1 MADGHYTIGIRPH
14 HLHPQAHGNGG
25 ASIEGTVLI
34 AELSGSDSAIH
45 VDVGGRTWVSQS
57 HGVHPFQVGSQ
68 ARLYLDM
75 DHAFF
80 FDASERLVQGAG

>member
-1 MADGHYTIGIRPH
+1 
-14 HLHPQAHGNGG
+14 
-25 ASIEGTVLI
+25 
-34 AELSGSDSAIH
+34 
-45 VDVGGRTWVSQS
+45 VSQS